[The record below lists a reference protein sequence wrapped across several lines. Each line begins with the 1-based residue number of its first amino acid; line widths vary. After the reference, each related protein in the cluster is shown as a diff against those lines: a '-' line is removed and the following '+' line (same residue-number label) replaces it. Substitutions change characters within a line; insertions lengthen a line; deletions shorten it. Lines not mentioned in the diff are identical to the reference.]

1 MSKIWEDYE
10 IRICKSQIRSHSGE
24 SFTKVCEFISNVLS
38 RDKFA
43 VSRFL
48 KMNDELAEFRRL
60 YDVLTWNEKLEKRL
74 MEEADTEVEEELASG
89 GIKKKGNLKINYDK
103 QPKRTYGKSGIS
115 DKFEIGKRYYVSN
128 HCGEKSN
135 SLSRLCGNATLIDK
149 TDRMAVFDFKKYK
162 STFLWNCYGID
173 WKAKGLK

>member
-10 IRICKSQIRSHSGE
+10 IRICKSQIRNHSGE
-24 SFTKVCEFISNVLS
+24 SFTKVCEFISNVLNK
-38 RDKFA
+38 DKSA

-48 KMNDELAEFRRL
+48 KMNDEIVEFRRL

-74 MEEADTEVEEELASG
+74 MEEADTEVEEELATG

-103 QPKRTYGKSGIS
+103 VPRKYAKSSIDEKFDVGKS
-115 DKFEIGKRYYVSN
+115 YYVSN

-135 SLSRLCGNATLIDK
+135 NLNRLCGNARLISK
-149 TDRMAVFDFKKYK
+149 NDRFGVFDFKGYK
-162 STFLWNCYGID
+162 SCFLWNCYGID
-173 WKAKGLK
+173 WKAKEVK

>member
-10 IRICKSQIRSHSGE
+10 IRICKSQIRNHSGE
-24 SFTKVCEFISNVLS
+24 SFTKVCEFISNVLN
-38 RDKFA
+38 RDKSA

-48 KMNDELAEFRRL
+48 KMNDELVAFRRL

-74 MEEADTEVEEELASG
+74 MEEADTEVEEELANG
-89 GIKKKGNLKINYDK
+89 GLVKKGDFKINYDK
-103 QPKRTYGKSGIS
+103 QPKRTYGKSCIS

-128 HCGEKSN
+128 HCGERNN
-135 SLSRLCGNATLIDK
+135 STYRIDGNAKLIKK
-149 TDRMAVFDFKKYK
+149 TDRMAIFDFKKYK

-173 WKAKGLK
+173 WKARRIR

>member
-1 MSKIWEDYE
+1 MKGWQDYE
-10 IRICKSQIRSHSGE
+10 IRICKSQIRNQSGE
-24 SFTKVCEFISNVLS
+24 SLTKVSESISKILNKS
-38 RDKFA
+38 KN
-43 VSRFL
+43 SITRFL
-48 KMNDELAEFRRL
+48 KMNDELVEFRKS
-60 YDVLTWNEKLEKRL
+60 YNVYTWNEKVEMKA
-74 MEEADTEVEEELASG
+74 MEEIDKEIEEELANG
-89 GIKKKGNLKINYDK
+89 GIVKKGNFKINYDK
-103 QPKRTYGKSGIS
+103 QPKRTYGKSSIS

-135 SLSRLCGNATLIDK
+135 SLSRLSGNARLISK

>member
-10 IRICKSQIRSHSGE
+10 IRICKSQIRNHSGE

-38 RDKFA
+38 RDKSA
-43 VSRFL
+43 ISRFL
-48 KMNDELAEFRRL
+48 KMNDELVEFRRL

-89 GIKKKGNLKINYDK
+89 GLVKKGDFKINYDK
-103 QPKRTYGKSGIS
+103 QPKRTYGKSCIS

-135 SLSRLCGNATLIDK
+135 SLSRLCGNARLISK

-173 WKAKGLK
+173 WKARNVR